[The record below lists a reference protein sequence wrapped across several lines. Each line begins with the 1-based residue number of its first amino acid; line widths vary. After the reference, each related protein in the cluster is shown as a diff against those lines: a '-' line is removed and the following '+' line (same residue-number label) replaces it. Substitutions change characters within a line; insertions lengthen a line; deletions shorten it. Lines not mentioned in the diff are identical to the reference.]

1 MSKEEQIKDYAVNM
15 FLQLEEAGIYLKPEE
30 QKAIVDPYLKS
41 EEPLNVIISSML
53 SDVTSLR
60 GSHDQRNKRTVEEPT
75 PEVEH
80 EAVKTLSY
88 QPPRAN
94 GFAATMTIAIA
105 VGAFL
110 GILLAFALL
119 SIK

>member
-30 QKAIVDPYLKS
+30 QKAIVDPYLNS

-53 SDVTSLR
+53 SDISSLR
-60 GSHDQRNKRTVEEPT
+60 GSHDQRNRRAVEEPT
-75 PEVEH
+75 PVVEKEVD
-80 EAVKTLSY
+80 KTLSY
-88 QPPRAN
+88 RPPRAN
-94 GFAATMTIAIA
+94 GFAATIPVAIA

-119 SIK
+119 SIR